1 MAFRYV
7 IYSTGTTFAGTIF
20 AESITSPA
28 PSALTASYNT
38 DFMIPEIQPLYLWQ
52 VIGTGITRT
61 IIPNTDAN
69 INTYLDSIA
78 PPHTPND
85 VVLWDDLTGA
95 TSQKI
100 DTVTG
105 ATDKIAIFTADG
117 NLQDGGY
124 TIPELTGLTTYTFV
138 ASGGTH
144 INQVGNTVTI
154 SSTVPT
160 GTTVNWGGINGDIT
174 IQTDLWN
181 NLTYLSG
188 ATTGNTAAIQENL
201 ELFTGYTAST
211 QPIIDGALTGA
222 TDAGTGIT
230 LISGIVDR
238 EVVLKTIS
246 VIGGLSFI
254 STGDTII
261 ISGDTGGITSVSWGQ
276 ISGGTVSDQT
286 DLWQILTGMT
296 AETATKL
303 DISVFT
309 GYTAATQPIL
319 DAAITGVTNLG
330 SGTTLGDKSGRNIT
344 LKSIDVTGG
353 LQIISGTGDTLIIS
367 GETNVTPTWGSITG
381 VLSDQ
386 EDLWNELTGLTAD
399 IATKLDIAT
408 FTGYTGTTQTLINSK
423 VTKVT
428 GATQNNIV
436 VFGVGGEVV
445 DSGVQIR
452 TDVRPLSAATDS
464 YVPTEQ
470 AVREAINNAISGYII
485 LQGEWNATTN
495 VPNLTV
501 TGISTGFAWRVS
513 VSGNT
518 NLGGITDWQV
528 GDLAVKTDGGW
539 LKIDNSDIA
548 ALWGNIGG
556 DISDQTDLWNILTGT
571 TAETATKLDTAIFT
585 GYTATTQPIID
596 GALTGATN
604 GLTKVGRDATLGG
617 DLTGNVI
624 INGLGTHDLFITNID
639 EFQINTSG
647 NSTVFGVD
655 NDGLTFIF
663 TGGSVNF
670 TDNGGLKYAA
680 DYSSGFT
687 ARSLVDVEYVTG
699 LTANLQSQIDFV
711 SAATTANTSA
721 IQANLELFT
730 GYTASTEIRLDT
742 IESDIVYISGVTS
755 GNTQDIQENFE
766 LFTGYT
772 ANTKNKDK
780 RIVLISSAT
789 TEVNIIETTPIPWNS
804 VKLYDRTG
812 AVITGTSDTYA
823 WTGGSGGVLIKETGL
838 YEIYYHV
845 TIKNGNGAV
854 SRSVGSYVSLNT
866 TTTIDTTASA
876 AVLMISSA
884 KEVLTVP
891 PVIVSLN
898 ANDVLH
904 VIAFRVTNSG
914 SVVTVPNSVFFV
926 INRLA

>member
-1 MAFRYV
+1 MALRYV

-20 AESITSPA
+20 AESITLPA
-28 PSALTASYNT
+28 PSAFTASYQT
-38 DFMIPEIQPLYLWQ
+38 DFMIPEIQPLYLWR
-52 VIGTGITRT
+52 VDSLVSPSTL
-61 IIPNTDAN
+61 IPNTDAN
-69 INTYLDSIA
+69 IEAYLDSIA

-100 DTVTG
+100 DKVTG
-105 ATDKIAIFTADG
+105 ATDNIAIFTADG

-124 TIPELTGLTTYTFV
+124 TIPELTGLTTYTF
-138 ASGGTH
+138 AGGGGTSVT
-144 INQVGNTVTI
+144 QTGNSITI
-154 SSTVPT
+154 YSTPPT
-160 GTTVNWGGINGDIT
+160 GTSVAWGDIT
-174 IQTDLWN
+174 GNIQNQTDLWD

-188 ATTGNTAAIQENL
+188 ATTGNTAAIQANYN
-201 ELFTGYTAST
+201 LFTGYTAST

-246 VIGGLSFI
+246 VVGGLSFI

-261 ISGDTGGITSVSWGQ
+261 ISGGTGGMSTVEWGDITGSL
-276 ISGGTVSDQT
+276 SGQT
-286 DLWQILTGMT
+286 DLWNVLTGMT
-296 AETATKL
+296 ADTATKL
-303 DISVFT
+303 DTSVFT
-309 GYTAATQPIL
+309 GYTATTQPIL
-319 DAAITGVTNLG
+319 DAALTGVTNLG
-330 SGTTLGDKSGRNIT
+330 TGTTLGNYLGRNVT

-367 GETNVTPTWGSITG
+367 GDTNVTPAWGDITG
-381 VLSDQ
+381 TLSDQ
-386 EDLWNELTGLTAD
+386 TDLWNTLTGMTAET
-399 IATKLDIAT
+399 ATKLDILT
-408 FTGYTGTTQTLINSK
+408 FSGYTGTTQTLINSK

-428 GATQNNIV
+428 GATQNDIV
-436 VFGVGGEVV
+436 IFGVGGEVA

-452 TDVRPLSAATDS
+452 VDVRPLSAATDS

-485 LQGEWNATTN
+485 LQGDWNAGTN
-495 VPNLTV
+495 TPDLTV
-501 TGISTGFAWRVS
+501 TGITTGFAWRVS
-513 VSGNT
+513 ASGIT

-528 GDLAVKTDGGW
+528 GDLAVKTSGGW
-539 LKIDNSDIA
+539 LKIDNTEISA
-548 ALWGNIGG
+548 VWGNITGS
-556 DISDQTDLWNILTGT
+556 ISNQTDLWNILTGT
-571 TAETATKLDTAIFT
+571 TAATATKLDTIIFT

-596 GALTGATN
+596 AALTGATN
-604 GLTKVGRDATLGG
+604 GLHYDGTRRVGLGG
-617 DLTGNVI
+617 NLTGNTI
-624 INGLGTHDLFITNID
+624 IDGLGLHDLTIANID

-655 NDGLTFIF
+655 NVGLTFIF
-663 TGGSVNF
+663 SGGSVSF
-670 TDNGGLKYAA
+670 EDTGGLKYGD

-699 LTANLQSQIDFV
+699 LTAGLQSQIDFI
-711 SAATTANTSA
+711 SAATTANTAA
-721 IQANLELFT
+721 IQANFELFT
-730 GYTASTEIRLDT
+730 GYTAST
-742 IESDIVYISGVTS
+742 
-755 GNTQDIQENFE
+755 
-766 LFTGYT
+766 
-772 ANTKNKDK
+772 KNKDK
-780 RIVLISSAT
+780 KIILVSSAAT
-789 TEVNIIETTPIPWNS
+789 NVNTVASTPIPWNS
-804 VKLYDRTG
+804 ATLYDATG

-845 TIKNGNGAV
+845 TVANGAGAT
-854 SRSVGSYVSLNT
+854 SRSVGSYVSLNS
-866 TTTIDTTASA
+866 TTTIDTTASG
-876 AVLMISSA
+876 AVLIISNA

-898 ANDVLH
+898 ANDILH

-914 SVVTVPNSVFFV
+914 SVLTVPNSVFFV